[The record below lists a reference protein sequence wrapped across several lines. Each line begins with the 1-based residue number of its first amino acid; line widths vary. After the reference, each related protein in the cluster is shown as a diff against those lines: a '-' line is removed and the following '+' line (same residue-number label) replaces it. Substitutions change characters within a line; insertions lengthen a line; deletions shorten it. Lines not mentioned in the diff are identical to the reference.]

1 MSVRLGK
8 KEDLR
13 DCEYGNT
20 GLRTLDVQP
29 SQLYREMSD
38 EEKISSCLDKNPL
51 LLPEVKGEKLAF
63 VKLIGRQ

>member
-13 DCEYGNT
+13 DCEYGNI

-29 SQLYREMSD
+29 SQLYIELSD
-38 EEKISSCLDKNPL
+38 EEKISACLDKNPL
-51 LLPEVKGEKLAF
+51 LLPEVKGEKLDF
-63 VKLIGRQ
+63 FKLIGRQ